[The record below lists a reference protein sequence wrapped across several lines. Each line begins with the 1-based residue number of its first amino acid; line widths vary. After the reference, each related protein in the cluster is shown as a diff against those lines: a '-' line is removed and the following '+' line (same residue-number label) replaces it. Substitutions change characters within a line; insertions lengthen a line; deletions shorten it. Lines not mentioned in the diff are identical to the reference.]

1 MREGFWA
8 VTLSEKASTG
18 GGRLSLLA
26 DEFRY
31 RSPPPPPPHSSGN
44 SHQTTQLQHHNFAPH
59 RFELRTPRGDLLT
72 ELSVCGKDKAA
83 SFATVSF
90 AYHGTMGE
98 VRVAPRWPRA
108 AVSFDSFRQL
118 QMFLRKCIAGARV
131 RLGCCSALDCF

>member
-1 MREGFWA
+1 MYRYRAEQLAAVREGFWA
-8 VTLSEKASTG
+8 VTLTEKAAAG

-31 RSPPPPPPHSSGN
+31 LSVSVSVAFHPPPPPPWVV
-44 SHQTTQLQHHNFAPH
+44 

-72 ELSVCGKDKAA
+72 ELAVCGKGK

-118 QMFLRKCIAGARV
+118 QMFLRKCVGP
-131 RLGCCSALDCF
+131 GSG